1 MAMTM
6 LETIKTRRSTREFLD
21 RSIPSD
27 VMMFLMEAAQWS
39 PSGGNI
45 QPLRIVVVQDRENIR
60 KVNMFSPG
68 LQGDAVA
75 LLVLCVDTSIDTPTA
90 VMDAAIATQS
100 IMLVATENEL
110 GSCAVRSFNRVAL
123 RTLLRL
129 PSSIEPEMLISLG
142 YPAKAITVPNRKPI
156 ESFVHWET
164 YNDDK

>member
-68 LQGDAVA
+68 LLGDAAA

-100 IMLVATENEL
+100 IML
-110 GSCAVRSFNRVAL
+110 
-123 RTLLRL
+123 RL
-129 PSSIEPEMLISLG
+129 PSSIEPEMVISLG

-164 YNDDK
+164 YNDNK